1 MYIPAWPTLSPTY
14 FLRTG
19 NPARL
24 PFPLD
29 RSTNSY
35 FYVARNGIYHLTRSL
50 SLESGDV
57 VLVPDY
63 HHGNEIYALRAAGA
77 NIRYYPVKKNLQV
90 DLNVLSD
97 LCRLRPRVLYVT
109 HYLGWPQPMTDILA
123 LCRHFGITLIE
134 DCALAFLS
142 DMDGQ
147 PLGSFGDYSVFC
159 LYKTVPVPNGGVLVK
174 NSASPAALNELT
186 LRQADA
192 VSVFG
197 QSVELMLLWL
207 RMHSET
213 FGRVSLGLKR
223 SAGKLLSSGAIRR
236 VPVGDTGFDVSRTS
250 TAMSEI
256 SHILL
261 RRFHYDSVKEQR
273 RANYKI
279 LQNRLHDRVKL
290 LDTELRSGLCP
301 LFFPLLVSD
310 KKAASHL
317 LSREGIQTVEF
328 WNHADPSLPSGQTE
342 AQFLRTHLLEVP
354 IHQNV
359 SEEEVEFV
367 AQRIIDLG
375 IGMPA

>member
-50 SLESGDV
+50 SLERGDV
-57 VLVPDY
+57 VLAPDY

-77 NIRYYPVKKNLQV
+77 NIRYYPVRKNLQV

-97 LCRLRPRVLYVT
+97 LCRLRPRVLYLT
-109 HYLGWPQPMTDILA
+109 HYLGWPQPMSEILS

-142 DMDGQ
+142 DMDGE

-174 NSASPAALNELT
+174 NSASPPALNELA

-192 VSVFG
+192 MSVFG
-197 QSVELMLLWL
+197 QSVELMLHWL

-213 FGRVSLGLKR
+213 CGRVSLGLKR
-223 SAGKLLSSGAIRR
+223 RAGKLLSARAIGRF
-236 VPVGDTGFDVSRTS
+236 PVGGTGFDVSRTS
-250 TAMSEI
+250 TGMSEI
-256 SHILL
+256 SHRLL
-261 RRFHYDSVKEQR
+261 RRFHYDSVKDRR

-279 LQNRLHDRVKL
+279 LHSRLHGRVKL

-328 WNHADPSLPSGQTE
+328 WNNADPSLPSGQTE

-359 SEEEVEFV
+359 SEDEVEFV

-375 IGMPA
+375 IGMRA